1 MDEPTEHYAKWNKM
15 GRERQIL
22 YGFTY
27 MLKLKNKT
35 NQQNKIATDSSAENK
50 LMVDQGDEGEGNGWG
65 GEGINKYK

>member
-1 MDEPTEHYAKWNKM
+1 M

-50 LMVDQGDEGEGNGWG
+50 LMVDQGDEGEGNGWNSG
-65 GEGINKYK
+65 RWLRSTSFQM